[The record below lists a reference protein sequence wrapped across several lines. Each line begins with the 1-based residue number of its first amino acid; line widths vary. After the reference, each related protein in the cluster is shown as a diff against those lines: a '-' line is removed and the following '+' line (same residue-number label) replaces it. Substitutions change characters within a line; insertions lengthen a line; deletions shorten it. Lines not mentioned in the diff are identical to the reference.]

1 MQGQTRKGSN
11 MKQSLKV
18 AVFLVVLAGWVGLSI
33 PSAHALQTFKGRALE
48 ISHPEGW
55 TTEEHA
61 DQVNIYRG
69 NKNSEWV
76 QIDLMTPEEFQALTT
91 VDIRATDALER
102 VLAANAKHAPGFRL
116 VESQKIDTDTRHG
129 YSYIFTFETRQRGKT
144 IRGKQAVL
152 DFIEGG
158 RVYTMQFVA
167 SPDVFDANWNG
178 VKVIFDSVDVA

>member
-1 MQGQTRKGSN
+1 

-18 AVFLVVLAGWVGLSI
+18 AVFLMVLAGFAGFYA
-33 PSAHALQTFKGRALE
+33 PSAQALQTFKGRALE
-48 ISHPEGW
+48 VSHPEGW

-76 QIDLMTPEEFQALTT
+76 QIDVTTPEAFQALTT
-91 VDIRATDALER
+91 VDIRATDALEQI
-102 VLAANAKHAPGFRL
+102 LAANAKHAPGFKL

-129 YSYIFTFETRQRGKT
+129 YSYIFTFEARQGVRKVQ
-144 IRGKQAVL
+144 GKQAVM
-152 DFIEGG
+152 DFIENGK
-158 RVYTMQFVA
+158 VYTMQFVA
-167 SPDVFDANWNG
+167 SPDVFDAHWNS